1 MAERETWTTR
11 LGFVLAAVGSAVGLG
26 NIWRFPFATSAN
38 GGAAFVVLTLLATL
52 LVGIP
57 ALLAEFVIGRRT
69 NMDAIG
75 AFRKLGR
82 SRWRFIG
89 ALGIL
94 ASFWTLSYYS
104 VIGGWVLR
112 YILGSATGNAL
123 ANPEQYFNAVS
134 VGVPSVAS
142 HAVFMAITIVIV
154 AFGIERGIELATKL
168 MVPAIVILLV
178 CLAIFTAT
186 LPGVGEGYAFYLT
199 PDVSTI
205 IQNAPSVFPAAFGQ
219 ALFSLS
225 VGFSVMITYASY
237 LSEDDSLLTDGLTI
251 AVTNY
256 SIAILAGLVVIP
268 LLIVQGISPGAGG
281 ISATFVSIPAAL
293 AALPGGGLLG
303 RIVGIV
309 FFFVLFIAALSSAIS
324 LLEAVVAYLVDSY
337 RFSRAQTAIGL
348 GTVIFVL
355 GIPSAWK
362 TAWLAW
368 FDAISVALL
377 LPVTVLLVVLFV
389 GWVLGRDAMDELR
402 KGTSMAGLAPTWLWV
417 LRIVSLIVVGYVVA
431 FNLYDLFLTP
441 ETGLYFVPKPLR

>member
-1 MAERETWTTR
+1 MATRETWTTR
-11 LGFVLAAVGSAVGLG
+11 AGFILAAVGSAVGLG

-52 LVGIP
+52 IVGIP

-75 AFRKLGR
+75 AFRKLGK
-82 SRWRFIG
+82 SRWRFVG
-89 ALGIL
+89 ALGVIT
-94 ASFWTLSYYS
+94 AFWTLSYYS
-104 VIGGWVLR
+104 VVGGWVMR

-123 ANPEQYFNAVS
+123 SNPEQYFGAVS
-134 VGVPSVAS
+134 VGMPSVAS
-142 HAVFMAITIVIV
+142 HAVFMVVTIVIV

-168 MVPAIVILLV
+168 MVPAIAILLV

-237 LSEDDSLLTDGLTI
+237 IGEDDSLFSDGITI
-251 AVTNY
+251 AVTNFA
-256 SIAILAGLVVIP
+256 IAILAGLVVIP
-268 LLIVQGISPGAGG
+268 LLVVQGVSPGSGG
-281 ISATFVSIPAAL
+281 ISSTFVSIPTAL
-293 AALPGGGLLG
+293 AQLPGGGLLG
-303 RIVGIV
+303 RVVGVV
-309 FFFVLFIAALSSAIS
+309 FFFVLLIAALSSAIS
-324 LLEAVVAYLVDSY
+324 LLEAAVAYLVDSY
-337 RFSRAQTAIGL
+337 GLPRAPTTIGL
-348 GTVIFVL
+348 GVVVFAL

-368 FDAISVALL
+368 FDSISVALL
-377 LPVTVLLVVLFV
+377 LPVTVLLVVIFV
-389 GWVLGRDAMDELR
+389 GWVLGRDAVSELR
-402 KGTSMAGLAPTWLWV
+402 KGTSVAGLAPTWLWV
-417 LRIVSLIVVGYVVA
+417 LRIVSLIVVAYVVL
-431 FNLYDLFLTP
+431 FNLNDLFLTP
-441 ETGLYFVPKPLR
+441 GGSYIIPGPLR

>member
-1 MAERETWTTR
+1 MAEREAWTSR
-11 LGFVLAAVGSAVGLG
+11 LGFILAAVGSAVGLG

-52 LVGIP
+52 AVGIP

-69 NMDAIG
+69 NTDAIG
-75 AFRKLGR
+75 AFRRLGR
-82 SRWRFIG
+82 SRWRFVGAIG
-89 ALGIL
+89 VF

-104 VIGGWVLR
+104 VVGGWVMR
-112 YILGSATGNAL
+112 YVLGSATGSAL
-123 ANPEQYFNAVS
+123 AAPETYFGSIS
-134 VGVPSVAS
+134 VGLPSVAS
-142 HAVFMAITIVIV
+142 HAVFMVVTIVIV

-168 MVPAIVILLV
+168 MVPAIAIFLV
-178 CLAIFTAT
+178 GLAIFTAT

-205 IQNAPSVFPAAFGQ
+205 IENAPTVFPAAFGQ

-237 LSEDDSLLTDGLTI
+237 LSEDDSLPTDGVTI

-256 SIAILAGLVVIP
+256 SIAVLAGLVVIP
-268 LLIVQGISPGAGG
+268 LLIVQGIDPGEGG
-281 ISATFVSIPAAL
+281 ISATFVSIPTAL
-293 AALPGGGLLG
+293 AELPGGGLLG
-303 RIVGIV
+303 QVVGVV

-324 LLEAVVAYLVDSY
+324 LLECVVAYLVDY
-337 RFSRAQTAIGL
+337 YGFSRAPTAVGL
-348 GTVIFVL
+348 GVVIFAF
-355 GIPSAWK
+355 GIPSAWN

-389 GWVLGRDAMDELR
+389 GWVLGRDAVDELR
-402 KGTSMAGLAPTWLWV
+402 KGTSITGLAPTWLWV

-441 ETGLYFVPKPLR
+441 ETGLYFIPEPLR